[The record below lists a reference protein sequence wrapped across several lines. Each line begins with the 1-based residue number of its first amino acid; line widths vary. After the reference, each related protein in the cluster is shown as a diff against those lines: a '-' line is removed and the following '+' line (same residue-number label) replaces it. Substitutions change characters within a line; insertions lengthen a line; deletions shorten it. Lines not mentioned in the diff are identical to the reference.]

1 METILAIAAGLLF
14 VFISDKLDKKKPKA
28 KRPHGERPFPRS
40 PGPVKLPPPMPQPW
54 PKDTKQK
61 QGKFD
66 IPPIQG
72 APPVPSGQDGVYRE
86 AGTQIQSQA
95 EAYHREVQENSKYRA
110 YLEKKQETEAKERA
124 AEQAAYQQGAK
135 IPGTA
140 GKRPVLELQPQAML
154 NAVIYAELLGRPKAQ
169 RRRNPYFRK

>member
-40 PGPVKLPPPMPQPW
+40 SGPVKLPPPMPQPW

-72 APPVPSGQDGVYRE
+72 LRQYRLVRMVY
-86 AGTQIQSQA
+86 T
-95 EAYHREVQENSKYRA
+95 
-110 YLEKKQETEAKERA
+110 
-124 AEQAAYQQGAK
+124 
-135 IPGTA
+135 
-140 GKRPVLELQPQAML
+140 
-154 NAVIYAELLGRPKAQ
+154 GRPA
-169 RRRNPYFRK
+169 RRFRARPRHIIGRFRKTVNIGPIWRKSRKLRQRSVLLSRQRISRERRFRELRENVLYWNCSPRLC